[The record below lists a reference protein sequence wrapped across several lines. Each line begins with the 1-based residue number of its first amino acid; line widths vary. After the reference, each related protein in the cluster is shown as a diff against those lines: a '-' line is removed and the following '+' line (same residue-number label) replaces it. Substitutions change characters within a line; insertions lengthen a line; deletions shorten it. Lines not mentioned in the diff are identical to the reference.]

1 MKIIIGC
8 DHAGP
13 ALKDVISAHL
23 SEMGHEV
30 IDFGVSEGEKID
42 YPLMG
47 ERVGDAI
54 VAGEADFGV
63 LICGTGLGISIA
75 ANKVPGVIAAC
86 VSEPTSARLAR
97 EHNGANIIAFGAR
110 IVGEELA
117 CDIVDAFFGATPLG
131 DRHERRR
138 AIFGEIEARHK

>member
-13 ALKDVISAHL
+13 ALKEIVKQHL
-23 SEMGHEV
+23 TEIGHEV
-30 IDFGVSEGEKID
+30 IDFGVNEGEKID
-42 YPLMG
+42 YPIMG

-97 EHNGANIIAFGAR
+97 EHNGANIIAFGTR
-110 IVGEELA
+110 VVGVEA
-117 CDIVDAFFGATPLG
+117 AIDIVDAFFGATPMG
-131 DRHERRR
+131 GRHEKRR
-138 AIFGEIEARHK
+138 ALFAEIEARHK